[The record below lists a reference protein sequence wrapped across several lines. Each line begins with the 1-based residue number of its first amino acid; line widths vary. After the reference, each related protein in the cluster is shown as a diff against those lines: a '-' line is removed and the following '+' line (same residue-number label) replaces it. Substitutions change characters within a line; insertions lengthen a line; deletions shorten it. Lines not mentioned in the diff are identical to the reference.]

1 VDAVAGGMR
10 TTVVH
15 AVVREVWLQSPLKAE
30 FCTKMLWESE
40 V

>member
-1 VDAVAGGMR
+1 MR

-15 AVVREVWLQSPLKAE
+15 AVVREVWLLMQSPLKAE